1 MGIGMQNKDGEYEK
15 TNGLENGHWYLDPDG
30 LLFIVP
36 TEEDG
41 LAEIEGPDGA
51 ILDQLNAVYRE
62 TPFEKVDQRQVAA
75 DLGLDI
81 VLDVLK
87 RFDPETGFYHA

>member
-1 MGIGMQNKDGEYEK
+1 MGIGMQNDSGEYEK
-15 TNGLENGHWYLDPDG
+15 TNGLEHGHWYLDTNG
-30 LLFIVP
+30 MLFIVP

-51 ILDQLNAVYRE
+51 ILDKLNAVYRD
-62 TPFEKVDQRQVAA
+62 TAFEKVNQDQVAR
-75 DLGLDI
+75 DLGLEV

-87 RFDPETGFYHA
+87 RFDTETGFYHA